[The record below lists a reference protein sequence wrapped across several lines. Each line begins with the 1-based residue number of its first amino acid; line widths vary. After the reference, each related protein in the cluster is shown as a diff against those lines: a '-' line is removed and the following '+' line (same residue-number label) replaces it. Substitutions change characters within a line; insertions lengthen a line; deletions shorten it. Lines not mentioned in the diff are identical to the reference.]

1 MSSMILYI
9 GSEHVIQ
16 EPHFDVMKGSLR
28 AETDRSIG
36 VQKACQRFQAGV
48 LNSYS
53 LNLQPLTIINGSE
66 SEQVYDA
73 DVVMYENSDD
83 HFVSIRSTKALKQ
96 LRFLG
101 ATFVSRA
108 NH

>member
-1 MSSMILYI
+1 MSRMILYI

-16 EPHFDVMKGSLR
+16 EPHFDVMKDSLR
-28 AETDRSIG
+28 VETDRSIG
-36 VQKACQRFQAGV
+36 MQKACQHFQAGV

-83 HFVSIRSTKALKQ
+83 HFVSIRSPKALKQ
-96 LRFLG
+96 LTFLG
-101 ATFVSRA
+101 AAFVSRA

>member
-36 VQKACQRFQAGV
+36 VQKA
-48 LNSYS
+48 
-53 LNLQPLTIINGSE
+53 
-66 SEQVYDA
+66 
-73 DVVMYENSDD
+73 
-83 HFVSIRSTKALKQ
+83 
-96 LRFLG
+96 
-101 ATFVSRA
+101 
-108 NH
+108 

>member
-16 EPHFDVMKGSLR
+16 EPHFDVMKDSLR

-48 LNSYS
+48 LNSYR

-66 SEQVYDA
+66 SEQVNDA
-73 DVVMYENSDD
+73 DVVMYRRASELHTERTGAASD
-83 HFVSIRSTKALKQ
+83 V
-96 LRFLG
+96 
-101 ATFVSRA
+101 
-108 NH
+108 NC

>member
-16 EPHFDVMKGSLR
+16 EPHFDVLKDALR

-36 VQKACQRFQAGV
+36 VQKACQHFQAGV
-48 LNSYS
+48 LNSYR
-53 LNLQPLTIINGSE
+53 LNLQPLTVINGSE
-66 SEQVYDA
+66 SEQVNDA
-73 DVVMYENSDD
+73 DIVLYENSDD
-83 HFVSIRSTKALKQ
+83 RFVSIRSTKALKQ
-96 LRFLG
+96 LTFLG